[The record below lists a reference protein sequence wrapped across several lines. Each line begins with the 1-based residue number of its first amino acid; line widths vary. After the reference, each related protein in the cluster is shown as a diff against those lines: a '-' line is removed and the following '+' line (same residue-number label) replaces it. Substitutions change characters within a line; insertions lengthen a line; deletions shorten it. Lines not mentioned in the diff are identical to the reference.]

1 MPWVKDSDGQD
12 RDIQDV
18 AELAWY
24 KSPDT
29 NHSVLF
35 ALAGNNP
42 ETYEVLTIGCTIDAY
57 WIRSTANSSKF
68 STSPGAVNADV
79 LKLHARPVTKEAIVL
94 TPAWVRRVSLLS
106 FDYVSDLGSLLLSYP
121 ALIALALSNLPSE
134 YSLSRSEIVSLNAT
148 DVPLDPQTNLTE
160 QQYASLQRYVQK
172 NKLEGKPHIKINI
185 NDTNWTQPDELA
197 QFEYEVRVSGYG
209 YNTGPVTVPL
219 SLIVLLIYICG
230 ALTYLVWILVSGN
243 TATSWDSVGDLVALA
258 LNSERPKDMQNTS
271 IGIETLET
279 FRRPVNIRINE
290 G

>member
-42 ETYEVLTIGCTIDAY
+42 ETCEILTIGCTIDAY

-68 STSPGAVNADV
+68 STFLGAVNADV
-79 LKLHARPVTKEAIVL
+79 LKLHARPVTNEAIVL

-160 QQYASLQRYVQK
+160 QQYASLQQYVQK

-209 YNTGPVTVPL
+209 YDTGPVTDH
-219 SLIVLLIYICG
+219 C
-230 ALTYLVWILVSGN
+230 
-243 TATSWDSVGDLVALA
+243 
-258 LNSERPKDMQNTS
+258 R
-271 IGIETLET
+271 
-279 FRRPVNIRINE
+279 
-290 G
+290 